1 LDHFR
6 GGSEHA
12 ILHKASTHIINRY
25 LGRHK
30 IFIKSGKSV
39 FSPRTEY
46 ARIRVFRAIKK
57 EQGGLGISNKT
68 ANE

>member
-1 LDHFR
+1 
-6 GGSEHA
+6 
-12 ILHKASTHIINRY
+12 